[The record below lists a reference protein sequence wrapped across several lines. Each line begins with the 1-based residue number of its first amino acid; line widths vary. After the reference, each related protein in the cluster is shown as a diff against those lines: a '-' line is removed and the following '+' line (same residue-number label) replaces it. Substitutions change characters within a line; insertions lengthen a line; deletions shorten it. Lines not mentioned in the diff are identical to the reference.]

1 MIYIWD
7 LLVFLFM
14 KSSICTISA
23 YSEDF
28 LACKLCISGLK
39 NMPVISEDFRFMASV
54 DIGDF

>member
-1 MIYIWD
+1 
-7 LLVFLFM
+7 M

-23 YSEDF
+23 NSEDF

-39 NMPVISEDFRFMASV
+39 NMPLISEDFRFMASV